1 MIGIEIEG
9 GTILI
14 TMTGIVSDAD
24 WDAAVSVLE
33 DKLFLQTSKSVER
46 ACEQAFPYR
55 PGEGRSGSRRS
66 PGATS

>member
-14 TMTGIVSDAD
+14 TMIGIVSDVD

-33 DKLFLQTSKSVER
+33 DELSLQTSKIVER
-46 ACEQAFPYR
+46 RVA
-55 PGEGRSGSRRS
+55 GSPPSWPRLSRE
-66 PGATS
+66 